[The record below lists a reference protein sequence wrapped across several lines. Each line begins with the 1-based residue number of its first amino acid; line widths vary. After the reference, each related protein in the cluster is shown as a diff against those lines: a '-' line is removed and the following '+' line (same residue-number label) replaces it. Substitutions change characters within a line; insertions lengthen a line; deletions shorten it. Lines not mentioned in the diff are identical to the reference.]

1 MSVFYI
7 KYKRERGLFMFTAE
21 KIQSLN
27 ELELEVYGYIMQHK
41 NAISYM
47 RIREVATE
55 AHVSTTTVLRFCKK
69 MGCDGYSEFKLKMKE
84 YNKQKSIHKISE
96 NLSEIKAFFERL
108 ETEKF
113 QSKLEEA
120 AAMIAK
126 MERVLFTGI
135 GTSGHIGQY
144 GARCFTN
151 IGKFSLCISDPYC
164 PINMQETENTVVIV
178 LSVSGETGQTIKI
191 VNALKR
197 CNCKI
202 ISITNTKSCTI
213 SKLSDINISYY
224 ITMHQ
229 DEEHTDYTSQV
240 PAISI
245 IEALANKIRNRL
257 TEE

>member
-1 MSVFYI
+1 M
-7 KYKRERGLFMFTAE
+7 FMVE

-41 NAISYM
+41 NAIAYM

-69 MGCDGYSEFKLKMKE
+69 MGCDGYAEFKLKMKE

-113 QSKLEEA
+113 QSKLEAA

-202 ISITNTKSCTI
+202 ISITNTESCTI

-240 PAISI
+240 PAVSI
-245 IEALANKIRNRL
+245 IESLSNKIRNRL
-257 TEE
+257 IEE

>member
-1 MSVFYI
+1 
-7 KYKRERGLFMFTAE
+7 MFTAE

-41 NAISYM
+41 NAIAYM

-55 AHVSTTTVLRFCKK
+55 AHVSTATVLHFCKK
-69 MGCDGYSEFKLKMKE
+69 MGCDGYAEFKLKMKE

-113 QSKLEEA
+113 QSKLEAA

-144 GARCFTN
+144 EARCFTN

-202 ISITNTKSCTI
+202 ISITNTESCTI

-240 PAISI
+240 PAVSI
-245 IEALANKIRNRL
+245 IESLSNKIRNRL
-257 TEE
+257 IEE

>member
-1 MSVFYI
+1 
-7 KYKRERGLFMFTAE
+7 MFTAE

-41 NAISYM
+41 NAIAYM

-69 MGCDGYSEFKLKMKE
+69 MGCDGYAEFKLKMKE
-84 YNKQKSIHKISE
+84 YNKQKSINKVSE

-113 QSKLEEA
+113 QNQLEIA

-126 MERVLFTGI
+126 MERVLFVGI
-135 GTSGHIGQY
+135 GTSGHMGQY

-151 IGKFSLCISDPYC
+151 IGKFSLCISDPYY
-164 PINMQETENTVVIV
+164 PINMQETECTVAIV
-178 LSVSGETGQTIKI
+178 MSVSGESSQTVKI
-191 VNALKR
+191 ANGLKR
-197 CNCKI
+197 FGCKI
-202 ISITNTKSCTI
+202 ISITNTENCTI
-213 SKLSDINISYY
+213 AKLSDINISYY
-224 ITMHQ
+224 ITMRQ
-229 DEEHTDYTSQV
+229 DEESIDYTSQV
-240 PAISI
+240 PAVSI

>member
-1 MSVFYI
+1 
-7 KYKRERGLFMFTAE
+7 MFTAE

-69 MGCDGYSEFKLKMKE
+69 IGCDGYAEFKLKMKE
-84 YNKQKSIHKISE
+84 YNKQKNINKVS
-96 NLSEIKAFFERL
+96 
-108 ETEKF
+108 EKF
-113 QSKLEEA
+113 QNQLETA

-126 MERVLFTGI
+126 MERVLFVGI
-135 GTSGHIGQY
+135 GTSGHMGQY

-151 IGKFSLCISDPYC
+151 IGKFSLCISDPFY
-164 PINMQETENTVVIV
+164 PINMQEAESTVAIV
-178 LSVSGETGQTIKI
+178 MSVSGESSQTVKI
-191 VNALKR
+191 VNGLKR
-197 CNCKI
+197 SNCKI
-202 ISITNTKSCTI
+202 ISITNTENCTI

-224 ITMHQ
+224 ITMRQ

-240 PAISI
+240 PAVSI

>member
-1 MSVFYI
+1 
-7 KYKRERGLFMFTAE
+7 MFTAE

-41 NAISYM
+41 NAIAYM

-69 MGCDGYSEFKLKMKE
+69 MGCDGYAEFKLKMKE

-202 ISITNTKSCTI
+202 ISITNTESCTI

-224 ITMHQ
+224 ITKHQ

-240 PAISI
+240 PAVSI
-245 IEALANKIRNRL
+245 IESLSNKIRNRL
-257 TEE
+257 IEE

>member
-1 MSVFYI
+1 
-7 KYKRERGLFMFTAE
+7 MFTAE

>member
-1 MSVFYI
+1 
-7 KYKRERGLFMFTAE
+7 MFTAE

-41 NAISYM
+41 NAIAYM

-69 MGCDGYSEFKLKMKE
+69 MGCDGYAEFKLKMKE
-84 YNKQKSIHKISE
+84 YNKQKSIHKI
-96 NLSEIKAFFERL
+96 SEIKAFFERL

-202 ISITNTKSCTI
+202 ISITNTESCTI

-240 PAISI
+240 PAVSI
-245 IEALANKIRNRL
+245 IESLSNKIRNRL
-257 TEE
+257 IEE

>member
-1 MSVFYI
+1 
-7 KYKRERGLFMFTAE
+7 
-21 KIQSLN
+21 
-27 ELELEVYGYIMQHK
+27 
-41 NAISYM
+41 
-47 RIREVATE
+47 
-55 AHVSTTTVLRFCKK
+55 
-69 MGCDGYSEFKLKMKE
+69 
-84 YNKQKSIHKISE
+84 
-96 NLSEIKAFFERL
+96 
-108 ETEKF
+108 
-113 QSKLEEA
+113 
-120 AAMIAK
+120 MIAK

-202 ISITNTKSCTI
+202 ISITNTESCTI

-240 PAISI
+240 PAVSI
-245 IEALANKIRNRL
+245 IESLSNKIRNRL
-257 TEE
+257 IEE

>member
-1 MSVFYI
+1 
-7 KYKRERGLFMFTAE
+7 MFTTE
-21 KIQSLN
+21 KLQSLN
-27 ELELEVYGYIMQHK
+27 ELELEVYEYIMQHK

-69 MGCDGYSEFKLKMKE
+69 VGCDGYAEFKLKMKE
-84 YNKQKSIHKISE
+84 YNKQKNINKVSE

-113 QSKLEEA
+113 QSKLEES

-126 MERVLFTGI
+126 MERVLFVGI
-135 GTSGHIGQY
+135 GTSGHMGQY

-151 IGKFSLCISDPYC
+151 IGKFSLCISDQYY
-164 PINMQETENTVVIV
+164 PINMQETGCMVAIV
-178 LSVSGETGQTIKI
+178 MSVSGESSQTVKI
-191 VNALKR
+191 VNGLK
-197 CNCKI
+197 CFGCKI
-202 ISITNTKSCTI
+202 ISITNTENCTI

-224 ITMHQ
+224 ITMRR
-229 DEEHTDYTSQV
+229 DEESVDYTSQV
-240 PAISI
+240 PVISI

-257 TEE
+257 TE

>member
-1 MSVFYI
+1 
-7 KYKRERGLFMFTAE
+7 MFTAE

-69 MGCDGYSEFKLKMKE
+69 IGCDGYAEFKLKMKE
-84 YNKQKSIHKISE
+84 YNKQKNINKISE
-96 NLSEIKAFFERL
+96 NLSEIRVFFERL

-113 QSKLEEA
+113 QNQIEVA

-126 MERVLFTGI
+126 MERVLFVGI
-135 GTSGHIGQY
+135 GTSGHMGQY

-151 IGKFSLCISDPYC
+151 VGKFSLCISDPFY
-164 PINMQETENTVVIV
+164 PINMQEAESTVAIV
-178 LSVSGETGQTIKI
+178 MSVSGESSQTVKI
-191 VNALKR
+191 VNGLKHS
-197 CNCKI
+197 NCKI
-202 ISITNTKSCTI
+202 ISITNTENCTI

-224 ITMHQ
+224 ITMRQ
-229 DEEHTDYTSQV
+229 DEEGVDYTSQL
-240 PAISI
+240 PAVSI
-245 IEALANKIRNRL
+245 IEALANRIRNRL